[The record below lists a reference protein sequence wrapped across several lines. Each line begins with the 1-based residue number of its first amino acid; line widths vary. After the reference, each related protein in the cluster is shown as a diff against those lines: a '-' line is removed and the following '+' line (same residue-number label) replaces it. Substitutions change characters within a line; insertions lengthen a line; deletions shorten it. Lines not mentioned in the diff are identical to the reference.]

1 MKNLK
6 HVFTVLLLLCTT
18 VVCAEN
24 VTIDGIAYSVNAETK
39 QAEVVSNGWGN
50 YSGDIV
56 VPDEIIYNAVTY
68 RVTSVGN
75 EAFFWCSGLTSITIP
90 NSVTSIGEDA
100 FSGCSGLTSI
110 GIPNSVTSI
119 GRGAFSGCSGL
130 TNIEIPNS
138 VTSIGLQAFAYCSGL
153 TNILIPN
160 SVTSIGENVFEN
172 CFKLESIIVETGNPK
187 YDSRK
192 NCNAIIET
200 ESNTLVV
207 GCKNTTIPNGIVS
220 IRDYAFSDCS
230 GLTSIEIPNSVTSFG
245 EGAFSGCSGL
255 TSIEIPNSVTS
266 IGGEAFYR
274 CFGLTSIE
282 IPNSVT
288 SIGDAVFSGCSNLES
303 IIVASGNPKYD
314 SRENCNAIIETSTN
328 TLILGCN
335 NSTIPNTVTSIGEDA
350 FCYCSGLTNVII
362 PNSVTSIGHE
372 AFYDCSGLTSI
383 EIPSSVISIGA
394 SVFYGCFNLTNIA
407 VPDNV
412 ISVGHSAFE
421 STPWYNNLPAGVIYI
436 GNVLYKY
443 KGMMPENTSIV
454 VKDGTTMI
462 SERAFSYSNELVGIE
477 IPSSVT
483 SIGDEAFYNCS
494 GLTSIEI
501 PNSVTSIGDEAF
513 SGCSK
518 LESIIVASGNPKYDS
533 RENCN
538 AIIETSTNTLIL
550 GCNNSTIP
558 NGVVTVGD
566 RAFYNCS
573 GLTNITIPSSV
584 TSIGYGA
591 FWSCSGLTSIEIPNS
606 VISIGEWAFC
616 YCTGLTSIEIPSSVT
631 YIGGGAFNGTAWYN
645 NLPGGV
651 VYVGRILYGYK
662 GEMPSN
668 TSIVVKDG
676 TIMICGSAFDGCSGL
691 ANIEIPNSVVI
702 IGGDAFYGTY
712 WYNNQPDG
720 VVYAGNVLY
729 DYKGDMPENTIIV
742 IKDGTISITD
752 GAFSEMEEIIG
763 VEIPNSVKYI
773 GDENFDNTAISSIE
787 IPEGVESLGEIVFGG
802 CYALTDV
809 VIPSSVKSIGE
820 YAFAYCPALT
830 SIKSYIA
837 KEDLFVPGNDV
848 FYDVDKS
855 KCTLYVP
862 YGAKDVYASTAGW
875 SDFLNICEFDATAI
889 DDVQVEDT
897 VNPNLN
903 VIYDLRGN
911 RLTNTENLERGI
923 YIINGQRVLIK

>member
-1 MKNLK
+1 MGCN
-6 HVFTVLLLLCTT
+6 
-18 VVCAEN
+18 N
-24 VTIDGIAYSVNAETK
+24 S
-39 QAEVVSNGWGN
+39 
-50 YSGDIV
+50 
-56 VPDEIIYNAVTY
+56 
-68 RVTSVGN
+68 
-75 EAFFWCSGLTSITIP
+75 TIP
-90 NSVTSIGEDA
+90 N
-100 FSGCSGLTSI
+100 
-110 GIPNSVTSI
+110 GIVAI
-119 GRGAFSGCSGL
+119 GREAFSGCSGL
-130 TNIEIPNS
+130 TNIE
-138 VTSIGLQAFAYCSGL
+138 
-153 TNILIPN
+153 
-160 SVTSIGENVFEN
+160 
-172 CFKLESIIVETGNPK
+172 
-187 YDSRK
+187 
-192 NCNAIIET
+192 
-200 ESNTLVV
+200 
-207 GCKNTTIPNGIVS
+207 
-220 IRDYAFSDCS
+220 
-230 GLTSIEIPNSVTSFG
+230 
-245 EGAFSGCSGL
+245 
-255 TSIEIPNSVTS
+255 
-266 IGGEAFYR
+266 
-274 CFGLTSIE
+274 
-282 IPNSVT
+282 
-288 SIGDAVFSGCSNLES
+288 
-303 IIVASGNPKYD
+303 
-314 SRENCNAIIETSTN
+314 
-328 TLILGCN
+328 
-335 NSTIPNTVTSIGEDA
+335 IPNTVTSIGEDA

-372 AFYDCSGLTSI
+372 AFYYCSGLISV
-383 EIPSSVISIGA
+383 EIPNSVISIGA
-394 SVFYGCFNLTNIA
+394 SVFSGCFNLANIA

-412 ISVGHSAFE
+412 TSVGHSAFE
-421 STPWYNNLPAGVIYI
+421 STPWYNNLPAGVVYI
-436 GNVLYKY
+436 GNVLYEY
-443 KGMMPENTSIV
+443 RGAMLENTSIV

-462 SERAFSYSNELVGIE
+462 TERAFSYCNELVGIE
-477 IPSSVT
+477 IPS
-483 SIGDEAFYNCS
+483 
-494 GLTSIEI
+494 
-501 PNSVTSIGDEAF
+501 SVTSIGDEAF

-518 LESIIVASGNPKYDS
+518 LESIIVKEGNPKYDS

-538 AIIETSTNTLIL
+538 AIIETSTNTLIF

-558 NGVVTVGD
+558 NGIVTIGD

-591 FWSCSGLTSIEIPNS
+591 FWGCSSLTSIEIPNS
-606 VISIGEWAFC
+606 VISIGEDAFC
-616 YCTGLTSIEIPSSVT
+616 YCSGLTNVIIPNSVT
-631 YIGGGAFNGTAWYN
+631 YIGGRAFNGTAWYN

-651 VYVGRILYGYK
+651 VYVGRLLYGYK

-702 IGGDAFYGTY
+702 IGRYAFYGTA
-712 WYNNQPDG
+712 WYNNQSDG

-837 KEDLFVPGNDV
+837 AEDLFVPGNDV

-875 SDFLNICEFDATAI
+875 SDFLNICEFDATGI

>member
-6 HVFTVLLLLCTT
+6 HVFTVLLLLCAT

-50 YSGDIV
+50 YSGNIV

-68 RVTSVGN
+68 RVTS
-75 EAFFWCSGLTSITIP
+75 
-90 NSVTSIGEDA
+90 IGEDA
-100 FSGCSGLTSI
+100 FFGCSGLTSI

-119 GRGAFSGCSGL
+119 EDYAFSGCSGLTSITIPNCVTSIGWGAFSGCSGL
-130 TNIEIPNS
+130 TSIVIPNS
-138 VTSIGLQAFAYCSGL
+138 VTSIGCDVFSKCS
-153 TNILIPN
+153 
-160 SVTSIGENVFEN
+160 
-172 CFKLESIIVETGNPK
+172 KLESIIVETSNPK
-187 YDSRK
+187 YDSRE

-220 IRDYAFSDCS
+220 IGNYAFSDCS
-230 GLTSIEIPNSVTSFG
+230 GLTSIEIPNSVANIGEGAFYGCIALAYVEIPECITIIEEETFCHCESLVSIDIPNSVTKIKISAFSNCFGLTSITIPNSVISIE
-245 EGAFSGCSGL
+245 EGAFSGCSK
-255 TSIEIPNSVTS
+255 
-266 IGGEAFYR
+266 
-274 CFGLTSIE
+274 
-282 IPNSVT
+282 
-288 SIGDAVFSGCSNLES
+288 LES
-303 IIVASGNPKYD
+303 IIVESGNPKYD
-314 SRENCNAIIETSTN
+314 SRENCNAIIETETN
-328 TLILGCN
+328 ALILGCN
-335 NSTIPNTVTSIGEDA
+335 NSTIPNGIVAIGRWAFSGCSGLTNIEIPNTVTSIGEDA
-350 FCYCSGLTNVII
+350 FCSCSGLTNVII

-372 AFYDCSGLTSI
+372 AFYDCSGLTSV
-383 EIPSSVISIGA
+383 EIPNSVISIGA
-394 SVFYGCFNLTNIA
+394 SVFSGCFNLANIA

-412 ISVGHSAFE
+412 TSVGHSAFE

-436 GNVLYKY
+436 GNVLYEY
-443 KGMMPENTSIV
+443 RGAMLENTSIV

-462 SERAFSYSNELVGIE
+462 TERAFSYCNELVGIE
-477 IPSSVT
+477 IPS
-483 SIGDEAFYNCS
+483 
-494 GLTSIEI
+494 
-501 PNSVTSIGDEAF
+501 SVTSIGDEAF

-538 AIIETSTNTLIL
+538 AIIETSTNTLIF

-558 NGVVTVGD
+558 NGVVTIGD

-573 GLTNITIPSSV
+573 ELTNITIPSSV

-606 VISIGEWAFC
+606 VISIGEWAFY
-616 YCTGLTSIEIPSSVT
+616 YCTGLTNIEIPSSVT

-702 IGGDAFYGTY
+702 IGGYAFYGTY

-729 DYKGDMPENTIIV
+729 DYKGDMPENTIVV

-787 IPEGVESLGEIVFGG
+787 LPEGVENIGERVSMG
-802 CYALTDV
+802 CEMLTDV

-875 SDFLNICEFDATAI
+875 SDFLNICEFDATDI

-923 YIINGQRVLIK
+923 YIINGLRVLIK

>member
-68 RVTSVGN
+68 RVTS
-75 EAFFWCSGLTSITIP
+75 
-90 NSVTSIGEDA
+90 IGEDA
-100 FSGCSGLTSI
+100 FSGCSGLTGI
-110 GIPNSVTSI
+110 EIPNSVTSI
-119 GRGAFSGCSGL
+119 GRWAFSGCSGL
-130 TNIEIPNS
+130 ISIEIPNT

-160 SVTSIGENVFEN
+160 SVTSIGENVFN
-172 CFKLESIIVETGNPK
+172 GCSKLESIIVESGNPK
-187 YDSRK
+187 YDSRE

-207 GCKNTTIPNGIVS
+207 GCKNTTIPNSVTS
-220 IRDYAFSDCS
+220 IGNRAFFYCS
-230 GLTSIEIPNSVTSFG
+230 GLTSITM
-245 EGAFSGCSGL
+245 
-255 TSIEIPNSVTS
+255 PNSVTS
-266 IGGEAFYR
+266 IGA
-274 CFGLTSIE
+274 
-282 IPNSVT
+282 
-288 SIGDAVFSGCSNLES
+288 
-303 IIVASGNPKYD
+303 
-314 SRENCNAIIETSTN
+314 
-328 TLILGCN
+328 
-335 NSTIPNTVTSIGEDA
+335 
-350 FCYCSGLTNVII
+350 
-362 PNSVTSIGHE
+362 
-372 AFYDCSGLTSI
+372 
-383 EIPSSVISIGA
+383 GA
-394 SVFYGCFNLTNIA
+394 FYGCETLVYVKIPEGITIIEEETFCHCESLVSIDI
-407 VPDNV
+407 PDNV
-412 ISVGHSAFE
+412 TRIYGSAFSNCYRLE
-421 STPWYNNLPAGVIYI
+421 RILIPKAVTRIYD
-436 GNVLYKY
+436 
-443 KGMMPENTSIV
+443 S
-454 VKDGTTMI
+454 
-462 SERAFSYSNELVGIE
+462 
-477 IPSSVT
+477 
-483 SIGDEAFYNCS
+483 
-494 GLTSIEI
+494 
-501 PNSVTSIGDEAF
+501 AF
-513 SGCSK
+513 SGCGS
-518 LESIIVASGNPKYDS
+518 LERIVVETGNPQYDS

-584 TSIGYGA
+584 TSIGR
-591 FWSCSGLTSIEIPNS
+591 
-606 VISIGEWAFC
+606 WAFSGC
-616 YCTGLTSIEIPSSVT
+616 SGLTSIEIPSSVISIGDRAFCSCGNLINITIPNDVTNVGQSAFDGTPWYNNLSVGVVYIGNVLYAYKGVMPENTSIVVKDGTTMISERAFSYCNELVGIEIPSSVTSIGDEAFSGCSKLESIIVKEGNPKYDSRENCNAIIVTATNTLILGCNNSTVPNGVVTIGEYAFYNCSGLTEIVIPSSVISIDHAAFCMCSNLEIIEMPSVT
-631 YIGGGAFNGTAWYN
+631 YIGESAFYGTAWYN
-645 NLPGGV
+645 NQPDGV
-651 VYVGRILYGYK
+651 VYAGRVLYGYK

-676 TIMICGSAFDGCSGL
+676 TTMIATEAFSGCKGL
-691 ANIEIPNSVVI
+691 VSIEIPNGVTRIGTDAFYDCSNLEIIEIPNSVI
-702 IGGDAFYGTY
+702 SLAFAFYGTA

-720 VVYAGNVLY
+720 VVYAGCVLY
-729 DYKGDMPENTIIV
+729 EYKGKMSENTYIV
-742 IKDGTISITD
+742 IKDGTICIAEN
-752 GAFSEMEEIIG
+752 AFEEGCEQLIG
-763 VEIPNSVKYI
+763 VKIPNSVKYI
-773 GDENFDNTAISSIE
+773 EEGAFGDTGITSIE
-787 IPEGVESLGEIVFGG
+787 IPEGVESLGDMVFAN
-802 CYALTDV
+802 CYALADV

-837 KEDLFVPGNDV
+837 AEDLFVPGNDV

-862 YGAKDVYASTAGW
+862 YGTKDVYASTAGW
-875 SDFLNICEFDATAI
+875 NDFLNICEFAATGI